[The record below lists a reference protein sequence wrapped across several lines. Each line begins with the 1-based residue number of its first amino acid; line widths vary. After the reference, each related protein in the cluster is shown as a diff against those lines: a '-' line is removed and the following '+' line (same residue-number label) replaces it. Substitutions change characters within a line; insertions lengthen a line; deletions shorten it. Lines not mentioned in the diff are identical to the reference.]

1 MQNVCVQ
8 NGLKYCP
15 LQHNLN
21 RYKKNPFKFIHTED
35 NTTIRINWLIIFHFC
50 CCCWSCFLGVF
61 NSRVIKYKLS
71 FVLQSFEIALPAR
84 YGTFLQSKDMD
95 GIEPL
100 LHIPEVGFYIWK
112 RQVVPERQEVAF
124 EGAQVGRLAPQVAI
138 RISPISYVWTYFM
151 LYYMLTW
158 QDDKFKD
165 SFFFFQAAQICTTS
179 RKEKKSFLP
188 KIESTF
194 FPVFENGCI
203 RQMEGKE
210 DLEKIREKADGQSGE
225 KGRDLF
231 APWTV
236 DNCK

>member
-1 MQNVCVQ
+1 MEHDHGIYRQNVSSFFTPRNGIDCGNWHKKVICVSRLLRESYDWRRRREERVLFRKKKKLFALYRLMQNVCVQ

-100 LHIPEVGFYIWK
+100 LHIPEVGFYI
-112 RQVVPERQEVAF
+112 
-124 EGAQVGRLAPQVAI
+124 
-138 RISPISYVWTYFM
+138 
-151 LYYMLTW
+151 
-158 QDDKFKD
+158 
-165 SFFFFQAAQICTTS
+165 
-179 RKEKKSFLP
+179 
-188 KIESTF
+188 
-194 FPVFENGCI
+194 
-203 RQMEGKE
+203 
-210 DLEKIREKADGQSGE
+210 
-225 KGRDLF
+225 
-231 APWTV
+231 
-236 DNCK
+236 